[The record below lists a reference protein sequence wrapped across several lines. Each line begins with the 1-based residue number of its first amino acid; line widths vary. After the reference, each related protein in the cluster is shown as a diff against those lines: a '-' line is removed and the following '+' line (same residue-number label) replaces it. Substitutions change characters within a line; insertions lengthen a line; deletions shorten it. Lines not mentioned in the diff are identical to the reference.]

1 MFKHSQLESV
11 KAWLS
16 HPTHASMPL
25 HARIQRAI
33 RQLIVDGRLKR
44 GKPLPA
50 SRSLSQSLGVSRDT
64 VEAAYAQLHAE
75 GFIERRVGSGS
86 FVAQTPELKS
96 RQPRSRPHSTFPP
109 SSELSQRGDALYK
122 LGGVTEIEAPRP
134 FAPGVPDVRSFPL
147 RIWERLHRQVIK
159 ELGAGALCHA
169 DPQGVKPLRQAIADY
184 LNLERGA
191 RTTAD
196 QLLILTS
203 SQQALTLSATMLFD
217 PGERIYIENPV
228 YQGAR
233 KAFDAAGL
241 IPVPVPVDQ
250 QGMALA
256 PIISDPKPGR
266 GVFVTPS
273 HQFPTGTTLPL
284 DRRLQLI
291 EWARRH
297 DAFILE
303 DDYDSEF
310 HYDGK
315 PTACLQGLDTHDRT
329 LYIGTFTKSLFP
341 GLRIGYVVLPQSLV
355 KPMTAARTLLDG
367 HSASIAQHTLA
378 RFIEGGHFGIH
389 IRSMRRIYAQRL
401 QALKQLVHKHLSEF
415 VTPQVPAG
423 GLQMPCLLIGNLC
436 EKTVVEAA
444 ARIDI
449 ELVGLSSLHAGTTDQ
464 KGFLIGF
471 AAYTPSE
478 LEAAIQKLAALF
490 QSLTNN
496 PRESMAGNPAGAFAP
511 LRVHRAKDQRQDSG
525 CDNKDAE

>member
-11 KAWLS
+11 KAWLG

-33 RQLIVDGRLKR
+33 RQLIVDGRLER

-50 SRSLSQSLGVSRDT
+50 SRSLSRSLGVSRDT

-75 GFIERRVGSGS
+75 GFIDRRVGSGS

-96 RQPRSRPHSTFPP
+96 RQLRPRPHSTRQPL
-109 SSELSQRGDALYK
+109 SQLSQRGEALFQ
-122 LGGVTEIEAPRP
+122 LGGIIETETPRP

-147 RIWERLHRQVIK
+147 AIWERLHRQVIK
-159 ELGAGALCHA
+159 EIGADALCHA

-191 RTTAD
+191 RTSAD
-196 QLLILTS
+196 QVLILTS
-203 SQQALTLSATMLFD
+203 SQQALALSATMLFD
-217 PGERIYIENPV
+217 PGERIYVENPV

-241 IPVPVPVDQ
+241 ISVPVAVDQ
-250 QGMALA
+250 QGLALA
-256 PIISDPKPGR
+256 PIISDPRPAR

-273 HQFPTGTTLPL
+273 HQFPTGTTLSL
-284 DRRLQLI
+284 ERRLQLI
-291 EWARRH
+291 DWAQRH
-297 DAFILE
+297 DSFILE

-310 HYDGK
+310 HYAGK
-315 PTACLQGLDTHDRT
+315 PTACLQGLDTHHRT

-341 GLRIGYVVLPQSLV
+341 GLRIGYAVLPQSLV

-367 HSASIAQHTLA
+367 HSASIAQYTLA

-389 IRSMRRIYAQRL
+389 IRSMRRLYAQRL
-401 QALKQLVHKHLSEF
+401 ETLKQLVEKHLSEF
-415 VTPQVPAG
+415 VRPQIPVG
-423 GLQMPCLLIGNLC
+423 GLQMPCILICDLN
-436 EKTVVEAA
+436 ERTVVDAA
-444 ARIDI
+444 ARIHI
-449 ELVGLSSLHAGTTDQ
+449 ELIGLSSLHAGTTDM

-471 AAYTPSE
+471 AAYTTAE

-490 QSLTNN
+490 QSLTNK
-496 PRESMAGNPAGAFAP
+496 PHASKPGIP
-511 LRVHRAKDQRQDSG
+511 
-525 CDNKDAE
+525 